1 MEERKFQLDT
11 IQVVKGKN
19 KRNLKY
25 LKVEPDTFTS
35 KTPSGAASKIFSKFC
50 KMNKNKLQ
58 ECKVSLTVK
67 DVETDKKFSY
77 EFDRIYDPVK
87 VEINGKEITYNYK
100 NTKKS
105 VK

>member
-1 MEERKFQLDT
+1 
-11 IQVVKGKN
+11 
-19 KRNLKY
+19 
-25 LKVEPDTFTS
+25 
-35 KTPSGAASKIFSKFC
+35 
-50 KMNKNKLQ
+50 MNKNKLQ

-67 DVETDKKFSY
+67 DLETNKKFSY

-87 VEINGKEITYNYK
+87 VEINGKEVTYNYK